1 MSKNRRC
8 EILTYHSVNELDVT
22 RALRVAVSSS
32 VLGTSLVS
40 WELGQATV
48 GVHLGEVE
56 STVQTARKVGNI
68 DIEGELLVED
78 LEQLV
83 FRVAGHEVDAGTD
96 VLLGRRGN
104 ELESKRVPAGG
115 DTVGALVVGAVES
128 AVGRTGGTVG
138 AESGVPGV
146 SGVAVGGSGG
156 GMEPAP
162 VGVEDDLSGGL
173 GNTATSGGA
182 RLPGES
188 GVRLRSEGAD
198 LLTAHHGE
206 ERESD
211 ESGFVEHFRDASAL
225 SLFEPVQLSE
235 LMRLTVSIIFLL

>member
-68 DIEGELLVED
+68 DVEGELLVEK
-78 LEQLV
+78 LEHLV
-83 FRVAGHEVDAGTD
+83 GRVACHEVDTRTD
-96 VLLGRRGN
+96 VLLGRSGH
-104 ELESKRVPAGG
+104 ELEGESVAAGG
-115 DTVGALVVGAVES
+115 DAVGTRVVGTVES
-128 AVGRTGGTVG
+128 AVGRTGNTVG
-138 AESGVPGV
+138 AESGIPGV
-146 SGVAVGGSGG
+146 SSVAVGGSRGRV
-156 GMEPAP
+156 EPAP
-162 VGVEDDLSGGL
+162 VGVEDDLAGGL
-173 GNTATSGGA
+173 GSTPATGGA
-182 RLPGES
+182 LLPGQGRVGLS
-188 GVRLRSEGAD
+188 RKSAD
-198 LLTAHHGE
+198 LLTAHHGD

-211 ESGFVEHFRDASAL
+211 ESGFVEHFGGDLDAL
-225 SLFEPVQLSE
+225 NLFYRCSWIE
-235 LMRLTVSIIFLL
+235 LMRI